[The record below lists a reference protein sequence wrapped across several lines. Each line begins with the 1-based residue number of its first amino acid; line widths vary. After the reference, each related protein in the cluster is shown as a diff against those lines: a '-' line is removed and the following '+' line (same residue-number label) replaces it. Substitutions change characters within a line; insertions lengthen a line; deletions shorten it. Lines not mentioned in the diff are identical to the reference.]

1 MAYILLVSY
10 FWYIA
15 MSSSDSTVQGEAPRQ
30 RLTREDRYTQLVSVA
45 WQVIGDEGTDALTL
59 GRLAER
65 SAVSKPVV
73 YDHFPT
79 RPALLAA
86 LYQDFDQRQA
96 IIMDAAIAASE
107 PTLPRR
113 ASVIAASYVECVREQ
128 GREIPGIIAA
138 LAGSPELAR
147 IKRDYQAVFIEKCR
161 AVLVPFTGGQPIGA
175 PGLWAML
182 GAAEA
187 LSEAAV
193 AGDISI
199 DQAQGELFD
208 TIIAL
213 VDRSARVKPAG
224 SRP

>member
-1 MAYILLVSY
+1 
-10 FWYIA
+10 
-15 MSSSDSTVQGEAPRQ
+15 MSSSDNVLRGGAPRQ
-30 RLTREDRYTQLVSVA
+30 RLSREDRYAQLVRTA
-45 WQVIGDEGTDALTL
+45 WQVIGEEGTDALTL

-107 PTLPRR
+107 PTLAGR
-113 ASVIAASYVECVREQ
+113 ALVIAASYIECVREQ

-138 LAGSPELAR
+138 LAGSPELAS
-147 IKRDYQAVFIEKCR
+147 IKREYQASFIEKCR
-161 AVLVPFTGGQPIGA
+161 ADLVPFTGGRPIGA
-175 PGLWAML
+175 PALWAML

-193 AGDISI
+193 TGDISI
-199 DQAQGELFD
+199 EQARDELFD
-208 TIIAL
+208 TIIGL
-213 VDRSARVKPAG
+213 VERSAGNKPTTVE
-224 SRP
+224 R